1 MKIESIQP
9 KYTTQGIGYIVVYE
23 NKDQE
28 FFDSF
33 EELKEA
39 VL

>member
-1 MKIESIQP
+1 MRIESIQP
-9 KYTTQGIGYIVVYE
+9 QYTTQGIGYIVVYE

-33 EELKEA
+33 ETLQKSI
-39 VL
+39 L

>member
-9 KYTTQGIGYIVVYE
+9 QYTTQGIGYIVVYE

-28 FFDSF
+28 FFNSF
-33 EELKEA
+33 TALQKA
-39 VL
+39 IL